1 MITPLRLHISSLTLK
16 CIIGTLP
23 WEREVPQ
30 KLVVDV
36 WYEIDSVPFEEADDL
51 ADTVDYTAIVA
62 TIEKFAA
69 ENCLKLLESFTK
81 RLATQLQH
89 QFGLKW
95 LRLHVKKP
103 GAISKADGASA
114 SIEWS
119 RGEPAALYRE

>member
-16 CIIGTLP
+16 CIIGILP

-119 RGEPAALYRE
+119 RGEPAPLYRE